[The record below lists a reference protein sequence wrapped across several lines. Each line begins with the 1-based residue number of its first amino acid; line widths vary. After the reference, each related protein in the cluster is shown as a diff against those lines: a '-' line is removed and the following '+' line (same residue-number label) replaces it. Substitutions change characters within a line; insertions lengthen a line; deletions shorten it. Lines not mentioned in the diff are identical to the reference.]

1 MPVETELTRRSWGRE
16 DLCGGALRWRALLS
30 ILYVTLPGSGLN
42 ICSSARGKTSRG
54 TPLPSRFDQERW
66 GEQLGHVSC
75 PPPLQT
81 PVSLRLLSSLARCSS
96 SP

>member
-1 MPVETELTRRSWGRE
+1 MPAEMGLTRRSWGRE
-16 DLCGGALRWRALLS
+16 DLCGGALRWRCLLS
-30 ILYVTLPGSGLN
+30 ILCVTLPGSGLN

-66 GEQLGHVSC
+66 GEQLGCVFC
-75 PPPLQT
+75 PPLQT
-81 PVSLRLLSSLARCSS
+81 LVSLRLLSSLARCTS